1 MTARLRENELSTR
14 GTQFDTEIVS
24 TRFEIE
30 DPNWHR
36 SRVSRKECE
45 WKQGE
50 SAVAKKE
57 WDERGANQNSL
68 RQRGRNL

>member
-1 MTARLRENELSTR
+1 VTARFWQNELSTR

-30 DPNWHR
+30 DTNWHR
-36 SRVSRKECE
+36 SRVSLKECE

-57 WDERGANQNSL
+57 ME
-68 RQRGRNL
+68 